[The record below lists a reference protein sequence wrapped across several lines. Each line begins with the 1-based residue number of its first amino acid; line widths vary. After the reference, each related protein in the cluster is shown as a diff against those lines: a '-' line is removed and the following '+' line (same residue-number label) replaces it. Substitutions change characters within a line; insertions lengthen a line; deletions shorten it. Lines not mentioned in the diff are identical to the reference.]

1 MKTNM
6 HTIRTLTIFAISI
19 LVPWAALHAAEAQ
32 PKETAQVL
40 AHLPAFSWDTVSRG
54 LFMHKPTPWNDE
66 DYARIARHDFLQT
79 DVNEKALTMA
89 TEVKKFNPSL
99 IIVGYKNLVL
109 HIEGIADPL
118 FRDHPDWF
126 LYSNGKPELNG
137 SGRNKRPLYDLRK
150 AEVREYWIQDVERT
164 LKMPIFDGI
173 FFDAYAKVVDYAAV
187 KRATGQDPP
196 TDFIAAYHQM
206 MDEHLKRSGNCGKI
220 RIGNFLRADKEAS
233 AIPEV
238 MKYLDGSYL
247 EWFDHHGKLP
257 PQIHSYEEYLA
268 AGIQAVQQV
277 AQAGKL
283 IVMHLEAADDK
294 DIKVTADGA
303 DPAAP
308 DASSTRYNNFE
319 YKLAMFLICAERYS
333 YFQYQGAYKV
343 TEDFQA
349 WAPDFPEFKKPLGPP
364 QGPAVK
370 NGFTYTREFQYASVW
385 LDLTKRQGRITWKA
399 SYPQTKT
406 FSPRHGDDQVPLG
419 ALECRIEFD
428 RPIKKGAGTI
438 SLHRLSDRQKLA
450 SVLLESDAVS
460 CPDDKTVIVRFPAGV
475 EAKTTYSVTVD
486 KGAFHD
492 VENMKFLG
500 MPVLGEWKFTTRS
513 K

>member
-1 MKTNM
+1 MK
-6 HTIRTLTIFAISI
+6 HTLPMI
-19 LVPWAALHAAEAQ
+19 AALLLAPLVALKAAES
-32 PKETAQVL
+32 PSKPTAQVL
-40 AHLPAFSWDTVSRG
+40 AHLPAFSWDTVSRA
-54 LFMHKPTPWNDE
+54 LSMHKPTPWTDE

-79 DVNEKALTMA
+79 DVNEKALAMA
-89 TEVKKFNPSL
+89 AEVKKFNPSL

-109 HIEGIADPL
+109 HVQTTADPL
-118 FRDHPDWF
+118 FRDHPNWF
-126 LYSNGKPELNG
+126 LYSRGKPELNG
-137 SGRNKRPLYDLRK
+137 SGKTKRPMYDLRK
-150 AEVREYWIQDVERT
+150 AEVREYWIQDVERI
-164 LKMPIFDGI
+164 LNMPIFDGI
-173 FFDAYAKVVDYAAV
+173 FFDAYAKVVDYTPV

-220 RIGNFLRADKEAS
+220 RIGNFLRADKEAC

-247 EWFDHHGKLP
+247 EWFDHHGTLP

-283 IVMHLEAADDK
+283 IVLHLEAADDK

-308 DASSTRYNNFE
+308 DASSIRYKNFE
-319 YKLAMFLICAERYS
+319 YKLAIFLICAERYS
-333 YFQYQGAYKV
+333 YFQYQGAYKA

-364 QGPAVK
+364 KGPAVK

-399 SYPQTKT
+399 SYPQAKT
-406 FSPRHGDDQVPLG
+406 LSPRHGDDQVQSG
-419 ALECRIEFD
+419 AFHCQIEFD
-428 RPIKKGAGTI
+428 RPIRKGTGVI
-438 SLHRLSDRQKLA
+438 SLYRMGDRKKLA
-450 SVLLESDAVS
+450 SVPAESAAVT
-460 CPDDKTVIVRFPAGV
+460 CPDEKNVVIQFPVAL
-475 EAKTTYSVTVD
+475 EAKTQYSIMID
-486 KGAFHD
+486 KGTFCD
-492 VENMKFLG
+492 QDNMKFLG
-500 MPVLGEWKFTTRS
+500 KPVLAEWKFTTR
-513 K
+513 